1 MTELVSQLVSQLG
14 INEEQ
19 AKGGAGMLFKLAQEK
34 LSGGDFSQIA
44 DALPGVTEMINSAPE
59 TSGGGMA
66 SMIGGA
72 LSAVTGNENLAGL
85 ASLAGG
91 FEKLGLDAATITKFA
106 PIVIQFVQE
115 QGGDSVKSI
124 IEKVLK

>member
-72 LSAVTGNENLAGL
+72 LSAVTGN
-85 ASLAGG
+85 
-91 FEKLGLDAATITKFA
+91 
-106 PIVIQFVQE
+106 
-115 QGGDSVKSI
+115 
-124 IEKVLK
+124 